1 MKKLKTLLLVGA
13 LGAVV
18 AVVAKRLQGGGSE
31 PVWQSADPSPVE

>member
-18 AVVAKRLQGGGSE
+18 AVVAKRLQGGGGGQAT
-31 PVWQSADPSPVE
+31 WQSADPAA